1 MHLLAIV
8 LPALLAGALPAS
20 AAAAGAEPAAPAA
33 PEPAA
38 LHLAAGSVARHQLVA
53 LGRDLVIDGRALA
66 DAAALQ
72 GSVVVNGSVAGDVV
86 VLSGGVR
93 LGPAARVEGD
103 LFVVGGAIEAAPGAR
118 IGGRAVSYPT
128 ASSAWLTLLEGPSL
142 GLPARSPLVLGGKLA
157 LLAAWAALLML
168 FFATSGRQLLDTADN
183 VRREPFRAFFVGLT
197 GVVAMLLTALFFSAF
212 AGSLLSFPLLVLV
225 VLLALVLKLWGM
237 VAVFCAVGDWAA
249 RRLFRRRRPRPI
261 NAATLGLLLLGALK
275 FVPLVGVWAW
285 SAATLIGVGATLAT
299 KFGRNEPWF
308 ELQAAEG

>member
-1 MHLLAIV
+1 
-8 LPALLAGALPAS
+8 
-20 AAAAGAEPAAPAA
+20 
-33 PEPAA
+33 
-38 LHLAAGSVARHQLVA
+38 
-53 LGRDLVIDGRALA
+53 
-66 DAAALQ
+66 
-72 GSVVVNGSVAGDVV
+72 VVVNGSGAGDVV
-86 VLSGGVR
+86 VRSGGAR
-93 LGPAARVEGD
+93 RGPRARVEGD
-103 LFVVGGAIEAAPGAR
+103 LFVVGGAIEAAPGAH

-142 GLPARSPLVLGGKLA
+142 GLPARSPLVVGGKLA

-197 GVVAMLLTALFFSAF
+197 GVVAMLLTAVFFSAF

-261 NAATLGLLLLGALK
+261 NAGTLGLLLMGALK

-285 SAATLIGVGATLAT
+285 SAATLIGVGAALAT